1 MAQKRLAMAK
11 IKTILRLYFLG
22 GITRSRLIARASGC
36 GRTAVQE
43 CLKRA
48 KASGLTDWAAI
59 EPLDEDTLQA
69 RLYPKSPGG
78 PVKGTRRALPDWV
91 RVREELSRRDH
102 QVTLALLWQEYKSEH
117 PDGLQY
123 SQFVCRYRQFEKKL
137 SVVMRNHHRPGE
149 KVFVDF
155 CDGIKLTDPVTGDKI
170 PTELFVG
177 TLGASSYT
185 FARATLSQ
193 TMPEWLDCHVRMY
206 EAFRGV
212 AAITVCDNLRSGI
225 RSPDRYEA
233 EVTESYQ
240 ELARHYGTCVI
251 AARIKKPR
259 DKAKVESAVLVA
271 QRWILAALRHR
282 TFHHLAELN
291 EAIIPLLHKLNT
303 RVMRHVNASRRDLYE
318 RLDKPALMPLPDTPY
333 EYAQWRQVRL
343 NIDYHVQFEDH
354 YYSAPHA
361 LVKETLWLRATYGT
375 VELYHKG
382 RRVASHPRSFVKYA
396 YSTTPE
402 HRPASHRAM
411 LEWTP
416 SRLIEWGRSIGPATG
431 ALIEYVITHKPHP
444 EQGYRSALGILRLL
458 KTFGGERLER
468 AAAKAFAINSPSYKT
483 VKTML
488 KQRMEEA
495 PVRTGVAHPALG
507 RANVRGRDYYH

>member
-11 IKTILRLYFLG
+11 IKTILRLHYLG
-22 GITRSRLIARASGC
+22 GIMRSRLIARASGC

-59 EPLDEDTLQA
+59 EPLDEDTLEA

-78 PVKGTRRALPDWV
+78 SIKGTRRPLPDWV
-91 RVREELSRRDH
+91 RVREELSQRDH
-102 QVTLALLWQEYKSEH
+102 QVTLALLWQEYGSEH

-123 SQFVCRYRQFEKKL
+123 SQFVCRFRQFEKKL
-137 SVVMRNHHRPGE
+137 SVVMRSHHRPGE

-206 EAFRGV
+206 AAFQGV
-212 AAITVCDNLRSGI
+212 AAITVPDNLRAGI

-251 AARIKKPR
+251 PARVRKPR
-259 DKAKVESAVLVA
+259 DKAKVEGAVLVA

-282 TFHHLAELN
+282 TFYHLAELN
-291 EAIIPLLHKLNT
+291 EAIVPLLHKLNT

-318 RLDKPALMPLPDTPY
+318 RLDKPALRPLPDTAY
-333 EYAQWRQVRL
+333 EYAQWRCVRL
-343 NIDYHVQFEDH
+343 NIDYHAQFEDH
-354 YYSAPHA
+354 TYSAPMRSSKRPSGCA
-361 LVKETLWLRATYGT
+361 PLQTRSSSTTRADGWPPTHGASSSTPTARPPNT
-375 VELYHKG
+375 VRPRTARCLNG
-382 RRVASHPRSFVKYA
+382 RRRGSFSGADRPGLRRARLSATSSPTSPIPSKAIARRSASC
-396 YSTTPE
+396 
-402 HRPASHRAM
+402 
-411 LEWTP
+411 
-416 SRLIEWGRSIGPATG
+416 
-431 ALIEYVITHKPHP
+431 
-444 EQGYRSALGILRLL
+444 GYRRRSGVSVSSA
-458 KTFGGERLER
+458 
-468 AAAKAFAINSPSYKT
+468 P
-483 VKTML
+483 
-488 KQRMEEA
+488 
-495 PVRTGVAHPALG
+495 PPG
-507 RANVRGRDYYH
+507 RFP